1 MIPITAYVS
10 TRNRYFTTLP
20 LFLVSVANQTLSP
33 KKIIIYDDNISPLDL
48 RQYPIYQY
56 IFGMLDYK
64 KIEWSVGFGLGKGQV
79 LNHQRALKEVTT
91 EFLYR
96 GDDDNILQST
106 VLEKLASHFIDPKVG
121 AVTGCVFHPNK
132 PILNLPNYYV
142 YNNIEYCQDPTMW
155 NAQWFRSTGIHE
167 MGHLYSTFLFR
178 KEAGKHGYNLNLSP
192 VGDKEESLFTAEMK
206 HNGWKLLLDSSAIT
220 YHFRYSEGGI
230 RDSKIY
236 IPENF
241 QHDTQ
246 IFLNKL
252 TEWGIKLKFNKIIVL
267 DCGLGDHLVFKKI
280 LPEIK
285 EKYKNKRLVLAVC
298 YPSVFEDDKDIILTS
313 IAEVGITT
321 NIEEYNIYKKMELW
335 KWQDSLENAFRRLY
349 NV

>member
-1 MIPITAYVS
+1 MDITAYIS
-10 TRNRYFTTLP
+10 TRNRYFSTLP
-20 LFLVSVANQTLSP
+20 QAIISLCQQTLKP
-33 KKIIIYDDNISPLDL
+33 KEFILYDDGEHKDL
-48 RQYPIYQY
+48 RNHPLYQY
-56 IFGMLDYK
+56 IFGLLDEC
-64 KIEWSVGFGLGKGQV
+64 KINWKVGFSDGKGQV
-79 LNHQRALKEVTT
+79 ANHQRVLSEAKYP
-91 EFLYR
+91 FIFR
-96 GDDDNILQST
+96 CDDDNILQPT

-121 AVTGCVFHPNK
+121 AVGGCVLHPNK
-132 PILNLPNYYV
+132 PILNLPNFYV
-142 YNNIEYCQDPTMW
+142 YNDIEYCQDPSMW
-155 NAQWFRSTGIHE
+155 NAQWFRSNGVHE
-167 MGHLYSTFLFR
+167 IGHLYSTFLFR
-178 KEAGKHGYNLNLSP
+178 KEASKHGYNMDLSP

-230 RDSKIY
+230 RDSKIHT
-236 IPENF
+236 PENF

-285 EKYKNKRLVLAVC
+285 EKYKDKRIIVACC
-298 YPSVFEDDKDIILTS
+298 YPLVFEDDKDIILTS
-313 IAEVGITT
+313 LAEVGITT

-335 KWQDSLENAFRRLY
+335 KWRDSLENAFKKLY
-349 NV
+349 GV